1 MYIGAGLSMANSKGQ
16 AFDVTSY
23 PSIEFGITR
32 SNLSYGLVLGRG
44 NLIGLAQSGD
54 VLSNYFYEVKVSP
67 SFPIGIVN
75 ANIILGVGSYF
86 ITSNAMFIEYGIGV
100 SKSYGN
106 LTYGVSYTIGMTLII
121 SHQAYLTDSN

>member
-1 MYIGAGLSMANSKGQ
+1 MLIL
-16 AFDVTSY
+16 F
-23 PSIEFGITR
+23 
-32 SNLSYGLVLGRG
+32 LVL
-44 NLIGLAQSGD
+44 
-54 VLSNYFYEVKVSP
+54 V
-67 SFPIGIVN
+67 
-75 ANIILGVGSYF
+75 YF

>member
-1 MYIGAGLSMANSKGQ
+1 
-16 AFDVTSY
+16 
-23 PSIEFGITR
+23 
-32 SNLSYGLVLGRG
+32 LSYGLVLGRG

-106 LTYGVSYTIGMTLII
+106 LTYGVSYMNWDDINYITPSI
-121 SHQAYLTDSN
+121 SYGF